1 MKDEIPDITAH
12 DAVREAQIDS
22 IWDRMI
28 NAVSK
33 ENAEACFDVFV
44 VLVRT
49 RSDQQILRLEMQR
62 RTSAE

>member
-1 MKDEIPDITAH
+1 MIDDIPHMTAA
-12 DAVREAQIDS
+12 DQVRETQIDN
-22 IWDRMI
+22 IWHRMI

-33 ENAEACFDVFV
+33 ENAEACFEIFV

-62 RTSAE
+62 RTSVE